1 MRHKDPE
8 LMNRIKQYISEYY
21 LENAGAMPTITEIA
35 HAMEI
40 VHSTAYT
47 YLVSM
52 DRQELIRYQDGKIS
66 VRELDKILVGS
77 EQVDAVGEINCG
89 EPALEEANLLYRTSL
104 PTAIF
109 GKGPFYI
116 LKAKGDSMVD
126 AGIESGDTLPFFV
139 YNHTDCAVFVIKRT
153 QAQFRDIRFI
163 ELQNFHECYFF
174 STGSLAYQFIRGI
187 TIILFHLYDSSFNKF
202 FSFSSPL
209 FRV

>member
-1 MRHKDPE
+1 MWVLPCGDASFLLQKYVAVTERMFYYNPIENKLFALELRKRGSFMRHKDPE

-40 VHSTAYT
+40 VRSTAYT

-109 GKGPFYI
+109 GKGPFI
-116 LKAKGDSMVD
+116 
-126 AGIESGDTLPFFV
+126 F
-139 YNHTDCAVFVIKRT
+139 
-153 QAQFRDIRFI
+153 
-163 ELQNFHECYFF
+163 
-174 STGSLAYQFIRGI
+174 
-187 TIILFHLYDSSFNKF
+187 
-202 FSFSSPL
+202 
-209 FRV
+209 